1 MRRIASTALATFGII
16 AVAIGIGF
24 MTFWAP
30 DGNVRATAKAPDA
43 AFVKTEA
50 GVIDLIGEDVSISL
64 EAPDDSEVIV
74 AFGNSDDIDAWADG
88 LNVAS
93 VSGLS
98 DWDTLKVEAPGTAVE
113 ETPTP
118 EATVTAEA
126 TPAPEATATDD
137 AAASE
142 EFDEVDP
149 GLLAESDMWIQ
160 VEQGKKKVDLSYR
173 VADPGA
179 ISLLATT
186 TTGKAP
192 TLTLSWQ
199 HETNNGLAVP
209 LIAIGVL
216 VTMIGVLL
224 FALDIQESR
233 RRAARRAER
242 EAKFARRAERASATT
257 SVLSQSAL
265 NALIAEKE
273 TIAEAPR
280 EAQAEGTAQAFGAGI
295 VPMSTRS
302 EEFRNRKLS
311 QEDRIVLPEPAESTP
326 SPDAGEDST
335 EGDEGAVDTVTESLN
350 EDAAGVDDGTIV
362 TPDSGEATDHA
373 DEDDTDTEQTSQD
386 EHAGEDAG
394 ADTAASEADTA
405 ASEADDVA
413 SDETDESAPAP
424 ADASG
429 EPIEEANAEE
439 DEENKN
445 A

>member
-280 EAQAEGTAQAFGAGI
+280 EAQAKGTAQAFGAGI

-302 EEFRNRKLS
+302 EEFRNRKLA

-326 SPDAGEDST
+326 VPDAGEEST
-335 EGDEGAVDTVTESLN
+335 EGDEGAVDTATESLN
-350 EDAAGVDDGTIV
+350 EDAAGVHDGTIV
-362 TPDSGEATDHA
+362 TPDSGDATDHA
-373 DEDDTDTEQTSQD
+373 DEDDIDTEQTSQD
-386 EHAGEDAG
+386 EHTEEDVG
-394 ADTAASEADTA
+394 ANGA
-405 ASEADDVA
+405 ASEADDAA
-413 SDETDESAPAP
+413 SDETNESAPTP